1 MTIEGLGKKFQE
13 ARLARNLTL
22 DEAARMT
29 KIRPSRLA
37 EIEAD
42 DFSQFPSLAYAK
54 GFLLIYGKFLDVDV
68 TPYMEVFE
76 TSESMT
82 VDGYSYL
89 QDNPAPRPVHTPI
102 ARRPRPRAVRSPSS
116 SSDRASL
123 KPLIIGVIVIGV
135 GFTLMRFIMNVQ
147 RIAPR
152 RAEQP
157 VAQASPISSP
167 TAAPSVVPKPAQ
179 AQQPVAV
186 ASVVPSPTA
195 AKPQPIAATS
205 VAPSP
210 SAVPQSTSA
219 ANVAA
224 ASPPAKQTPAPN
236 AMATRSPSIA
246 PASNAVARP
255 GSAIPPAP
263 LPTVAATAT
272 PVAAASP
279 KPSVKPAE
287 PEPEVRKAQPVGA
300 EDLKKA
306 TAGASTPAT
315 TSTTTTTTTT
325 TEATGP
331 NRVAIRPLKKTY
343 VKVVVDNEA
352 VRPAFERWISPT
364 DGTVEF
370 RGQHIS
376 VRVLDRDAVQIKKNG
391 KTLAENDAD
400 VTIE

>member
-54 GFLLIYGKFLDVDV
+54 GFPLIYGKFLDVDV

-89 QDNPAPRPVHTPI
+89 QDNPAPKPVHTPI
-102 ARRPRPRAVRSPSS
+102 ARRPRPRAVRTPSS

-123 KPLIIGVIVIGV
+123 KPLIIGIIVIGV

-157 VAQASPISSP
+157 VAQASPAASP
-167 TAAPSVVPKPAQ
+167 SAAPSVVPAPVQ
-179 AQQPVAV
+179 AKQPVAV
-186 ASVVPSPTA
+186 ASVAPSPTLAPQVASASVAPSPTA
-195 AKPQPIAATS
+195 AKQQTVASSVPPVTPAPAKEVAASNAMASRPPS
-205 VAPSP
+205 VAPSGTRPP
-210 SAVPQSTSA
+210 S
-219 ANVAA
+219 VAA
-224 ASPPAKQTPAPN
+224 T
-236 AMATRSPSIA
+236 
-246 PASNAVARP
+246 ASNATTRP
-255 GSAIPPAP
+255 GTAIPPAP
-263 LPTVAATAT
+263 LPSVAATAA

-300 EDLKKA
+300 EDLAKA
-306 TAGASTPAT
+306 A
-315 TSTTTTTTTT
+315 T

-391 KTLAENDAD
+391 KTLPENDAD